1 MQTNNI
7 TARLLGRQLVE
18 PDRVA
23 YVFGNTEITFGQL
36 HDRAFRTA
44 QYLKELGAKP
54 QQNVLF
60 VLDDCPEWPVF
71 FHAMILLGCVAVI
84 VDTKATV
91 ETLEEVIQNSK
102 SEFVIGNLDFDSV
115 MFASFNCCVSPEDVD
130 YMQCEKLAEPY
141 SFTETDAIF
150 MITTSGTTGLPKL
163 IVHKHQHLEET
174 FSHPS
179 PYGLV
184 KDSVAALTF
193 KFTTSFGVIIS
204 MLGLATTGMKSIIL
218 SLPFDIKNIP
228 KLIKQHQI
236 THLMI
241 TPSVVKFLMKN
252 FEGPLES
259 CLTTIYATGEALPF
273 SSIVQFKEKFNRDLL
288 DCYGCGEIRT
298 WAVLACSLTNNKPG
312 SLGSIGPAATLQI
325 IRDDGNE
332 CDVNEIGQLLIKHSN
347 AAMGYYNTPE
357 LTAAKFINGWYH
369 TGDFMYKD
377 PDGFY
382 FHVGREEQLIKVN
395 GNYISCIDIENKIS
409 RLPGILDCVVVF
421 EKNRLV
427 QDKPLIFVHTG
438 TDTNYNKQEINE
450 YVVNDLNLKSCN
462 PGNIF
467 FIKDLPLSLTNKK
480 TRSVEALYQN
490 VIEL

>member
-7 TARLLGRQLVE
+7 TARLLLRQASE
-18 PDRVA
+18 PARVA
-23 YVFGNTEITFGQL
+23 YVFNNEEITFGQL
-36 HDRAFRTA
+36 YNRAFCAA
-44 QYLKELGAKP
+44 QYLKELGARP

-71 FHAMILLGCVAVI
+71 FHALILLGCVAVI
-84 VDTKATV
+84 VDAKATT
-91 ETLEEVIQNSK
+91 ETLKEVIRNSK
-102 SEFVIGNLDFDSV
+102 SEFVIGNIDFTGP
-115 MFASFNCCVSPEDVD
+115 MFSNFKQKVSAKDVD
-130 YMQCEKLAEPY
+130 YIGCKQLEEPY
-141 SFTETDAIF
+141 NFADTDTIF

-163 IVHKHQHLEET
+163 IVHKHQYLEET

-184 KDSVAALTF
+184 RDSVAALTF
-193 KFTTSFGVIIS
+193 KFTTSFGVIINV
-204 MLGLATTGMKSIIL
+204 LGLATTGMKSIIL

-228 KLIKQHQI
+228 KLVKQHQI

-241 TPSVVKFLMKN
+241 TPAVVKFLMKN
-252 FEGPLES
+252 FEGPLDP
-259 CLTTIYATGEALPF
+259 CLSTIYATGEALPF
-273 SSIVQFKEKFNRDLL
+273 SLIGQFKDKFDRDLL

-298 WAVLACSLTNNKPG
+298 WAVLACGLNNNKPG
-312 SLGSIGPAATLQI
+312 SLGSIGPAAELKI
-325 IRDDGNE
+325 IRDDGNK
-332 CDVNEIGQLLIKHSN
+332 CDINEIGQLLIKHPN
-347 AAMGYYNTPE
+347 AAIGYYNTPE
-357 LTAAKFINGWYH
+357 LTAAKFIDGWYH

-377 PDGFY
+377 TDGFY

-427 QDKPLIFVHTG
+427 QDKPLIFVHT
-438 TDTNYNKQEINE
+438 DTTATHNKQDINE
-450 YVVNDLNLKSCN
+450 YVVNNLALKSCD
-462 PGNIF
+462 PANIF
-467 FIKDLPLSLTNKK
+467 FVKDLPLTLTNKK

>member
-1 MQTNNI
+1 
-7 TARLLGRQLVE
+7 
-18 PDRVA
+18 
-23 YVFGNTEITFGQL
+23 
-36 HDRAFRTA
+36 
-44 QYLKELGAKP
+44 
-54 QQNVLF
+54 
-60 VLDDCPEWPVF
+60 
-71 FHAMILLGCVAVI
+71 
-84 VDTKATV
+84 
-91 ETLEEVIQNSK
+91 
-102 SEFVIGNLDFDSV
+102 VIGNLDFDSTV
-115 MFASFNCCVSPEDVD
+115 FANFTQRVSVNSID
-130 YMQCEKLAEPY
+130 YMQCKKLAEPY

-163 IVHKHQHLEET
+163 IVHRHQHLEET
-174 FSHPS
+174 FGHTS

-184 KDSVAALTF
+184 KDSVVALTF
-193 KFTTSFGVIIS
+193 KFTTSFGVIVS
-204 MLGLATTGMKSIIL
+204 MLGLATTGMKSIVL

-241 TPSVVKFLMKN
+241 TPAVTKFLIKN
-252 FEGPLES
+252 FEGPLDP

-273 SSIVQFKEKFNRDLL
+273 SLIAQFKEKFDRDLL

-298 WAVLACSLTNNKPG
+298 WAVLACSLTKNKPG

-325 IRDDGNE
+325 IRDDGSE
-332 CDVNEIGQLLIKHSN
+332 CNNNEIGQLLINHPNS
-347 AAMGYYNTPE
+347 AIGYYNAPE
-357 LTAAKFINGWYH
+357 LTAAKFVNGWYY

-377 PDGFY
+377 SDGFY

-409 RLPGILDCVVVF
+409 RLPGVLDCVVVF

-427 QDKPLIFVHTG
+427 QDNPLIFVHPDLT
-438 TDTNYNKQEINE
+438 TKHTKQDINE

-462 PGNIF
+462 PDNIF
-467 FIKDLPLSLTNKK
+467 FVKDLPLTLTNKK

>member
-1 MQTNNI
+1 MQLNNI
-7 TARLLGRQLVE
+7 TAKLLGRQLAE

-23 YVFGNTEITFGQL
+23 YVFGNKEITFGQL
-36 HDRAFRTA
+36 HDRVFRAA
-44 QYLKELGAKP
+44 QYLKELGAVP

-60 VLDDCPEWPVF
+60 LLDDCPEWPIF
-71 FHAMILLGCVAVI
+71 FHALILLGCVAVI
-84 VDTKATV
+84 VDTKATI
-91 ETLEEVIQNSK
+91 ETFEEVIQNSK
-102 SEFVIGNLDFDSV
+102 SKFVIGNLDFSSPV
-115 MFASFNCCVSPEDVD
+115 FANFTQQILAQDVD
-130 YMQCEKLAEPY
+130 YMQCEKLADPY

-163 IVHKHQHLEET
+163 IVHRHQHLEET

-184 KDSVAALTF
+184 KDSVVALTF

-204 MLGLATTGMKSIIL
+204 MLGLATTGMKNIVL

-228 KLIKQHQI
+228 GLIKQHQI

-241 TPSVVKFLMKN
+241 TPAVTKFLMKN

-273 SSIVQFKEKFNRDLL
+273 SLIGQFKEKFDRDLL

-298 WAVLACSLTNNKPG
+298 WAVLACGLTNNKPG
-312 SLGSIGPAATLQI
+312 SLGSVGPATTLQI
-325 IRDDGNE
+325 IRDDGSE
-332 CDVNEIGQLLIKHSN
+332 CNNNEIGQLLIKHPNS
-347 AAMGYYNTPE
+347 AIGYYNFPE
-357 LTAAKFINGWYH
+357 LTAAKFINGWYY

-377 PDGFY
+377 SDGFY

-395 GNYISCIDIENKIS
+395 GNYISCVDIENKIS

-427 QDKPLIFVHTG
+427 QDKPLIFVHSDKT
-438 TDTNYNKQEINE
+438 TNYTKQDINE
-450 YVVNDLNLKSCN
+450 YVVNDLNLKGCL

-467 FIKDLPLSLTNKK
+467 FVKDLPPTLTNKK